1 MFKNIKDFLK
11 AQPIINPLDKPRVAL
26 ASGNLILMCNNV
38 TDLFV
43 YSELIRAIGGTPE
56 FKLLEWNEVSFT
68 VVNSDASY
76 VNNILRRCE
85 SAEPTPDEE
94 PEPDEPEEG
103 QQQNIKQKI
112 DSIINKHKNKSKEQK
127 WKH

>member
-1 MFKNIKDFLK
+1 MFKSIKDFLK
-11 AQPIINPLDKPRVAL
+11 AQPIINPEDKPRVAL

-94 PEPDEPEEG
+94 PEPDEPEE
-103 QQQNIKQKI
+103 QNIKQKI
-112 DSIINKHKNKSKEQK
+112 DSIINKHKNKSKTKEQK

>member
-1 MFKNIKDFLK
+1 MFKSIKDFLK
-11 AQPIINPLDKPRVAL
+11 AQPIINPEDKPRVAL
-26 ASGNLILMCNNV
+26 ASGNLMLMCNNV

-76 VNNILRRCE
+76 VNNILRRYE

-94 PEPDEPEEG
+94 PEPEE
-103 QQQNIKQKI
+103 QNIKQKI
-112 DSIINKHKNKSKEQK
+112 DSIINKHKNKTKTKEQI
-127 WKH
+127 

>member
-1 MFKNIKDFLK
+1 MFKSIKDFLK
-11 AQPIINPLDKPRVAL
+11 AQPIINPEDKPRVAL

-94 PEPDEPEEG
+94 PEPDEPEE
-103 QQQNIKQKI
+103 QNIKQKI

-127 WKH
+127 

>member
-1 MFKNIKDFLK
+1 MFKSIKDFLK
-11 AQPIINPLDKPRVAL
+11 AQPIINPEDKPRVAL
-26 ASGNLILMCNNV
+26 ASGNLMLMCNNV

-94 PEPDEPEEG
+94 PEPDEPEE
-103 QQQNIKQKI
+103 QNIKQKI

-127 WKH
+127 QC

>member
-1 MFKNIKDFLK
+1 MFKSIKDFLK
-11 AQPIINPLDKPRVAL
+11 AQPIINPEDKPRVAL

-94 PEPDEPEEG
+94 PEPDEPEE
-103 QQQNIKQKI
+103 QNIKQKI
-112 DSIINKHKNKSKEQK
+112 DSIINKHKNKTKTKEQI
-127 WKH
+127 

>member
-1 MFKNIKDFLK
+1 MFKSIKDFLK
-11 AQPIINPLDKPRVAL
+11 AQPIINPEDKPRVAL

-94 PEPDEPEEG
+94 PEPDEPEE
-103 QQQNIKQKI
+103 QNIKQKI

>member
-11 AQPIINPLDKPRVAL
+11 AQPIINPEDKPRVAV
-26 ASGNLILMCNNV
+26 ASGNLMLMCNNV

-43 YSELIRAIGGTPE
+43 YAELIRAIGGTPE

-76 VNNILRRCE
+76 VNNILRRYE

-94 PEPDEPEEG
+94 PEPDEPEE
-103 QQQNIKQKI
+103 QNIKQKI
-112 DSIINKHKNKSKEQK
+112 DSIINKHKNKSKTKEQI
-127 WKH
+127 

>member
-11 AQPIINPLDKPRVAL
+11 AQPIINPLDKPRVAV
-26 ASGNLILMCNNV
+26 ASGNLMLMCNNV

-56 FKLLEWNEVSFT
+56 FKLIEWNEVSFT
-68 VVNSDASY
+68 IVNSDASY

-94 PEPDEPEEG
+94 LEPDEPEE
-103 QQQNIKQKI
+103 QNIKQKI
-112 DSIINKHKNKSKEQK
+112 DSIINKHKNKTKEQK

>member
-1 MFKNIKDFLK
+1 MFKSIKDFLK
-11 AQPIINPLDKPRVAL
+11 AQPIINPEDKPRVAL
-26 ASGNLILMCNNV
+26 ASGNLMLMCNNV

-94 PEPDEPEEG
+94 PEPDEPEE
-103 QQQNIKQKI
+103 QNIKQKI
-112 DSIINKHKNKSKEQK
+112 DSIINKHKNKSKTKE
-127 WKH
+127 

>member
-11 AQPIINPLDKPRVAL
+11 AQPIINPLDKPRVAV
-26 ASGNLILMCNNV
+26 ASGNLMLMCNNV

-43 YSELIRAIGGTPE
+43 YAELIRAIGGTPE

-76 VNNILRRCE
+76 VNNILRCKF
-85 SAEPTPDEE
+85 AEPTPNET
-94 PEPDEPEEG
+94 PEPEELEEV
-103 QQQNIKQKI
+103 QEQNIKQKI
-112 DSIINKHKNKSKEQK
+112 DSIINKHKNKTKEQI

>member
-11 AQPIINPLDKPRVAL
+11 AQPIINPLDKPRVAV
-26 ASGNLILMCNNV
+26 ASGNLMLMCNNV

-56 FKLLEWNEVSFT
+56 FELIEWNEVSFT

-85 SAEPTPDEE
+85 SAEPANEE
-94 PEPDEPEEG
+94 SEPDEPEE
-103 QQQNIKQKI
+103 QNIKQKI
-112 DSIINKHKNKSKEQK
+112 DSIINKHKNKSKTKEQI
-127 WKH
+127 

>member
-11 AQPIINPLDKPRVAL
+11 AQPIINPEDKPRVAV
-26 ASGNLILMCNNV
+26 ASGNLMLMCNNV

-43 YSELIRAIGGTPE
+43 YAELIRAIGGTPE

-76 VNNILRRCE
+76 VNNILRFK
-85 SAEPTPDEE
+85 SAEPANEE
-94 PEPDEPEEG
+94 SEPDEPEE
-103 QQQNIKQKI
+103 QNIKQKI
-112 DSIINKHKNKSKEQK
+112 DSIINKHKNKSKTKEQI
-127 WKH
+127 

>member
-26 ASGNLILMCNNV
+26 ASGNLMLMCNNV

-76 VNNILRRCE
+76 VNNILRRYE

-94 PEPDEPEEG
+94 PEPDEPEE
-103 QQQNIKQKI
+103 QNIKQKI
-112 DSIINKHKNKSKEQK
+112 DSIINKHKNKTKTKEQI
-127 WKH
+127 